1 MTCADCLFFRPA
13 GDGAG
18 ECRRLPP
25 CRPGN
30 FPDEPWRFPV
40 VDEAASC
47 GEHTPKKD
55 LDQ

>member
-1 MTCADCLFFRPA
+1 MSCEDCAYYRQIDA
-13 GDGAG
+13 QAG

-40 VDEAASC
+40 VPADAVC
-47 GEHTPKKD
+47 GEHHPKKD
-55 LDQ
+55 LDA